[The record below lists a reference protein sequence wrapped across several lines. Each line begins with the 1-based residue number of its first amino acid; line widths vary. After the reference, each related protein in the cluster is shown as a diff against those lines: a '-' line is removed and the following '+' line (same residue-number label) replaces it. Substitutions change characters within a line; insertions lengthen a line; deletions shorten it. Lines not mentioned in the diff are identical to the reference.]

1 MSETLKPC
9 PFCGGDS
16 VVLYPPTCKPSTPY
30 NPVDRLYPTARC
42 AGCGAE
48 SYGKNEDYK
57 GHSAVE
63 AWNRRASPTGG
74 DAPSEKLGPYGCLCP
89 TLAIKMTGDGCHM
102 CAPSEPA
109 PVDADEL
116 VEWVSD
122 EILKLLQGTEMP
134 VTDSIKLAIEIVR
147 RVATRPESGTDSG
160 VVEALREVLDLAA
173 ERAWVSDYD
182 REPLVEQFVK
192 DDRVRAVLARL
203 TDTNGD

>member
-1 MSETLKPC
+1 MADEQS
-9 PFCGGDS
+9 
-16 VVLYPPTCKPSTPY
+16 
-30 NPVDRLYPTARC
+30 
-42 AGCGAE
+42 
-48 SYGKNEDYK
+48 
-57 GHSAVE
+57 
-63 AWNRRASPTGG
+63 
-74 DAPSEKLGPYGCLCP
+74 
-89 TLAIKMTGDGCHM
+89 
-102 CAPSEPA
+102 A